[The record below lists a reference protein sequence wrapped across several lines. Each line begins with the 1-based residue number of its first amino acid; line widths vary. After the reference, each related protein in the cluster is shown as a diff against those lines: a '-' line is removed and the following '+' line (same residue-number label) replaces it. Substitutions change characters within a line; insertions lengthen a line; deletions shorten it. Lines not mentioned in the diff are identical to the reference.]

1 VTPDVPVSAAVAIGG
16 AGLAIAVGAIV
27 WAQFQLRAARRS
39 FDEATRMKTEFVSTI
54 SHELRTPLTSIAGFA
69 EALQETW
76 GSLGSAEITEFLGI
90 MTREAEHLSTLV
102 EDILVLPRLD
112 AGRLEVNPEIMD
124 LSALTAELVE
134 SVFAPGHDREVD
146 LNVPTGIKVFADPQR
161 VGQVIRNLLANAM
174 HHGGNEIAIE
184 GSYSGTH
191 YLLVISDNGDG
202 IPAERRELVF
212 DQFEQG
218 LEGSNSNK
226 NGAGLGLP
234 IARRLSRQMG
244 GELWCE
250 ARFPTGVRFCVTFP
264 LSDNRQGHEIG
275 SEAMLSAANP
285 DRFSWR

>member
-1 VTPDVPVSAAVAIGG
+1 MPSEVSVVAAMAIGG
-16 AGLAIAVGAIV
+16 AGLLIAVGSVV

-39 FDEATRMKTEFVSTI
+39 FEETTRMKTEFVSTI

-69 EALQETW
+69 EALQQTW
-76 GSLGSAEITEFLGI
+76 GSLGSSEITEFLDI

-124 LSALTAELVE
+124 LSALAAELVE
-134 SVFAPGHDREVD
+134 SVFAPGHYREVD
-146 LNVPTGIKVFADPQR
+146 LNVPTGVKVFADPKR
-161 VGQVIRNLLANAM
+161 AGQVIRNLLANAM
-174 HHGGNEIAIE
+174 HHGGREIAIE

-191 YLLVISDNGDG
+191 YLLVVSDNGKG
-202 IPAERRELVF
+202 IAADRREVVF
-212 DQFEQG
+212 DQFVQG
-218 LEGSNSNK
+218 RDGSGSNA

-234 IARRLSRQMG
+234 IARRLARQMG

-264 LSDNRQGHEIG
+264 LSDNGEGHEIG
-275 SEAMLSAANP
+275 PKEMLSAANP
-285 DRFSWR
+285 ERFSWR

>member
-1 VTPDVPVSAAVAIGG
+1 MSVDVSVLVALAIGVG
-16 AGLAIAVGAIV
+16 GLVIAAGSVV
-27 WAQFQLRAARRS
+27 WAQLQLRAARGS

-112 AGRLEVNPEIMD
+112 AGRLEVNPKIMD

-134 SVFAPGHDREVD
+134 SVFAPGHDQEVE
-146 LNVPTGIKVFADPQR
+146 LHAPTGVKVFADPKR
-161 VGQVIRNLLANAM
+161 AGQVIRNLLANAM
-174 HHGGNEIAIE
+174 HHGGKEIAIE
-184 GSYSGTH
+184 GSYAGTH
-191 YLLVISDNGDG
+191 YLLVISDNGYG
-202 IPAERRELVF
+202 IAAEQRELVF

-218 LEGSNSNK
+218 RGGFNSNK
-226 NGAGLGLP
+226 AGAGLGLS

-244 GELWCE
+244 GDLWCE

-264 LSDNRQGHEIG
+264 LSENLQGDEIG
-275 SEAMLSAANP
+275 PEAVSSAANP
-285 DRFSWR
+285 ERFSWR